1 MILDGFQRLREA
13 GVLGMNFRNAGYIMA
28 NNARSHFPLVDDKV
42 QTKRLA
48 EKFGIPIPEL
58 YAVVENHGDIA
69 KLPQVLNKLR
79 EFVIKP
85 ARGSGGSGI
94 ILIKDKTEEGFVNQS
109 GRVMSMDDFVY
120 HIASILSGIYS
131 LEGGEDT
138 AIIEALIHPDPIF
151 NSVTYRGGVPDERVI
166 VYWGVPVMAMVRL
179 PTKASD
185 GKANLHQ
192 GAIGAGI
199 DIASGITLAAVHRS
213 RIVSKHPDTEN
224 SVRGIKLPHWDK
236 LLMMAVKASDMT
248 GLGYLGADFVL
259 DREKGPVLLE
269 LNARPGLAIQM
280 ANQSGLR
287 RRLDQTHRAAPEIF
301 LSPASRVAW
310 AKNNFGQA
318 AKNLA
323 DSDEDASLPS

>member
-1 MILDGFQRLREA
+1 MILSGFQSLREA

-28 NNARSHFPLVDDKV
+28 NNARSRFPLVDDKV

-48 EKFGIPIPEL
+48 EKSGIPIPEL
-58 YAVVENHGDIA
+58 YAVVENHGEIA
-69 KLPQVLNKLR
+69 KLPAVLNRLR

-94 ILIKDKTEEGFVNQS
+94 ILIRERREGGFVTPG
-109 GRVMSMDDFVY
+109 GRVMSMDDLSY

-131 LEGGEDT
+131 LEGVEDT
-138 AIIEALIHPDPIF
+138 AIIEALIHPDPVF
-151 NSVTYRGGVPDERVI
+151 DRVVSRGGVPDERVI
-166 VYWGVPVMAMVRL
+166 VYRGVPVMAMVRL
-179 PTKASD
+179 PTEASE

-199 DIASGITLAAVHRS
+199 DIGSGITLTAVHRS

-224 SVRGIKLPHWDK
+224 TVSGIQLPLWDK
-236 LLMMAVKASDMT
+236 LLMMAAEAMEMT

-259 DREKGPVLLE
+259 DRERGPVLLE

-280 ANQSGLR
+280 ANRSGLR
-287 RRLDQTHRAAPEIF
+287 SRLDQIDGALPEIF
-301 LSPASRVAW
+301 FSPASRVAW
-310 AKNNFGQA
+310 AKEHFRQA
-318 AKNLA
+318 GPG
-323 DSDEDASLPS
+323 SLGKATNGSAG